1 MIKFIILVIALI
13 IIFPFIAKLIVDYLP
28 KKFHWIISLAL
39 LLTAI
44 FLGYKIYDGVMGNI
58 RFHQEKKKRYAK
70 VIDKLKVIREA
81 EIAYRTVKGDYSK
94 DFNELE
100 HFIET
105 DSFPIVRTYE
115 KSKKIMERGVE
126 REVEFKVVDTIGFKK
141 VIESFKNKDY
151 KNLAKVPGTNTNFD
165 IATGYVLKGVA
176 EIKTPVFE
184 VKVPKKVVLA
194 GMNKDLIEQ
203 EINQYA
209 VDQVRGEYISVGTL
223 EDVKDSGNW
232 PPTYDTK
239 EDTDTE

>member
-1 MIKFIILVIALI
+1 MIKFILI
-13 IIFPFIAKLIVDYLP
+13 VVVLIVAFPFIAKLIVDYVP

-39 LLTAI
+39 LVTAI

-58 RFHQEKKKRYAK
+58 KFHQEKKKRYAK

-81 EIAYRTVKGDYSK
+81 EIAYKRVKGDYTK
-94 DFNELE
+94 NFDTLVN
-100 HFIET
+100 FIEK
-105 DSFPIVRTYE
+105 DSFPVLRTYE
-115 KSKKIMERGVE
+115 KTKKIVERGVE
-126 REVEFKVVDTIGFKK
+126 REIEFKVVDTIGFTK

-151 KNLAKVPGTNTNFD
+151 RDMAKVPGTNVNFD
-165 IATGYVLKGVA
+165 IATGYVLKGQA

-184 VKVPKKVVLA
+184 VKVPKKVVLE
-194 GMNKDLIEQ
+194 GMDKDLIDQ